1 MTKDDYKVEGLRRM
15 KLRKL
20 KRNHEYKLKIEKAQE
35 LGVPL
40 YGTKPGGYWED
51 SFSPTGYSQV
61 CSYDVYGT
69 CQYPCNGD
77 C

>member
-1 MTKDDYKVEGLRRM
+1 MTKDDYKAEGLRRM
-15 KLRKL
+15 KLRKQ
-20 KRNHEYKLKIEKAQE
+20 KRNLQYKLQIEKAQE

-40 YGTKPGGYWED
+40 YGARGGYWED
-51 SFSPTGYSQV
+51 SFSPTGDSQV

>member
-1 MTKDDYKVEGLRRM
+1 MTKEDYKTEGLQRM
-15 KLRKL
+15 KLRKQ
-20 KRNHEYKLKIEKAQE
+20 KRNLQYKLQIEKAQE

-40 YGTKPGGYWED
+40 YGARGGYWED

>member
-1 MTKDDYKVEGLRRM
+1 MTKEDYKTEGLRRM
-15 KLRKL
+15 RLRKQ
-20 KRNHEYKLKIEKAQE
+20 KRNLQYKLQIEKAQE

-40 YGTKPGGYWED
+40 YGARGGYWED

-61 CSYDVYGT
+61 CSYEVYGT

>member
-1 MTKDDYKVEGLRRM
+1 MTKDDYKAEGLRRM
-15 KLRKL
+15 KLRKQ
-20 KRNHEYKLKIEKAQE
+20 KRTLQYKLQIEKAQE

-40 YGTKPGGYWED
+40 YGARGGHWED

-61 CSYDVYGT
+61 CSYEVYGT

>member
-1 MTKDDYKVEGLRRM
+1 MTKEEYKTEGLRRM
-15 KLRKL
+15 KIRKQ
-20 KRNHEYKLKIEKAQE
+20 KRNLEYKLKVQKARE

-40 YGTKPGGYWED
+40 YGINSGGYWED

-61 CSYDVYGT
+61 CSYEVYGT

>member
-1 MTKDDYKVEGLRRM
+1 MTKDEYKAEGLRRM
-15 KLRKL
+15 KLRKQ
-20 KRNHEYKLKIEKAQE
+20 KRNLQYKLQIEKAQE

-40 YGTKPGGYWED
+40 YAARGGYWED
-51 SFSPTGYSQV
+51 PFSPTGYSQV

>member
-1 MTKDDYKVEGLRRM
+1 MTKVDYKTEGLQRM
-15 KLRKL
+15 KLRKQ
-20 KRNHEYKLKIEKAQE
+20 KRNLQYKLQIEKAQE

-40 YGTKPGGYWED
+40 YGARGGYWED

-69 CQYPCNGD
+69 CRYPCNGD

>member
-1 MTKDDYKVEGLRRM
+1 MTKEDYKAEGLRRM
-15 KLRKL
+15 KLRKQ
-20 KRNHEYKLKIEKAQE
+20 KRNLQYKLQIEKAQE

-40 YGTKPGGYWED
+40 YGARGGYWED

-61 CSYDVYGT
+61 CSYDVYET

>member
-1 MTKDDYKVEGLRRM
+1 MTKEDYKTEGLQRM
-15 KLRKL
+15 KLRKQ
-20 KRNHEYKLKIEKAQE
+20 KRNLQYKLQIEKAQE

-40 YGTKPGGYWED
+40 YGARGGYWED

-61 CSYDVYGT
+61 CSYDAYGT

>member
-1 MTKDDYKVEGLRRM
+1 MTKEDYKTEGLRRM
-15 KLRKL
+15 KLRKQ
-20 KRNHEYKLKIEKAQE
+20 KRNLQYKLQIEKAQE

-40 YGTKPGGYWED
+40 YGARGGYWED